1 MDTEVTE
8 PLNTASYVA
17 QRGESKAEE
26 GETMSSTEIE
36 IVDSPGLVRRDQWAG
51 AALRGLDARRER
63 EAIVKEI
70 LREGHDFGTVPGCGD
85 KPALLKPGA
94 EKIADALSLYPD
106 YEEMDKIQ
114 DFGNR
119 VWFYRY
125 RCRLRQRG
133 TDTVMSTGIGSCN
146 SEAAKYKYRDAQR
159 VCPTCGKPAIIK
171 GREEYGGG
179 WLCFT
184 RKGGCSAKF
193 ADDDPKITEQTIG
206 QVENPDIAS
215 VVNTVDK
222 MAQKSAFVA
231 ACLNLGFSEQFT
243 QDIDDNPSGFTE
255 NHNPPSTKTEPSEQ
269 VKCPE
274 CGGQM
279 WDNRATKKGRQ
290 PDYKCKD
297 KACNKAVWLNS
308 ESADTNRRVMVQSV
322 ADAFKL
328 LNEAGD
334 DPQWTP
340 RSADDFVAKHFK
352 GAAGVDQLDQDQ
364 INTLLKTLSERLDS
378 LKTKKKPTR
387 KSKLEVERGELAAKI
402 RDQFRADVI
411 KDELARHWNGQS
423 LDLLSLDAMNE
434 VYNELDQVPF

>member
-1 MDTEVTE
+1 M
-8 PLNTASYVA
+8 
-17 QRGESKAEE
+17 
-26 GETMSSTEIE
+26 STEIE
-36 IVDSPGLVRRDQWAG
+36 VIDTQTLGRRDQWAG

-70 LREGHDFGTVPGCGD
+70 LREGHDYGTVPGCGD

-106 YEEMDKIQ
+106 YEELDKIQ
-114 DFGNR
+114 DFTNR

-133 TDTVMSTGIGSCN
+133 SDLVMSTGIGSCN

-159 VCPTCGKPAIIK
+159 LCPTCGKPAIIK

-179 WLCFT
+179 WLCFQ
-184 RKGGCSAKF
+184 RKGGCNAKF
-193 ADDDPKITEQTIG
+193 ADNDPKITDQTVG

-215 VVNTVDK
+215 IVNTVDK
-222 MAQKSAFVA
+222 MAQKSSFVA

-243 QDIDDNPSGFTE
+243 QDVDDNPQAFESQHSQSQQQTE
-255 NHNPPSTKTEPSEQ
+255 Q
-269 VKCPE
+269 AQQIKCPE
-274 CGGQM
+274 CAGPM
-279 WDNRATKKGRQ
+279 WDNRATKKGKQ

-297 KACNKAVWLNS
+297 KSCNKAVWLNS
-308 ESADTNRRVMVQSV
+308 ESNSSDTNRRVMAQSA

-340 RSADDFVAKHFK
+340 RSADDFVAKHFE

-364 INTLLKTLSERLDS
+364 INALLKTLSNRLDG
-378 LKTKKKPTR
+378 LKAGKQPTR
-387 KSKLEVERGELAAKI
+387 KSKLEAEKEELVAKI
-402 RDQFRADVI
+402 RDQFPADVI
-411 KDELARHWNGQS
+411 KDQLARKWNGQS
-423 LDLLSLDAMNE
+423 LDLLSLDALNE